1 VPEANY
7 PEARDF
13 APALRLSPAASS
25 RYSACVRRLRR
36 LLALDRSDRIL
47 IVRALGWVLLARVGL
62 WFVPF
67 SRLRAVA
74 DRVTRGGRPADPRR
88 IAWAVE
94 AIARRIP
101 RASCLTRALAADAM
115 LRRSGRLPNLQIG
128 VVKDGDLLEA
138 HAWVELDGTVLV
150 GNHDLHRYTPL
161 TGGPI

>member
-1 VPEANY
+1 M
-7 PEARDF
+7 RT
-13 APALRLSPAASS
+13 
-25 RYSACVRRLRR
+25 LRR
-36 LLALDRSDRIL
+36 LLALDTSDRIL

-74 DRVTRGGRPADPRR
+74 DRVTQGGRPADPRR

-94 AIARRIP
+94 AIAWRIP
-101 RASCLTRALAADAM
+101 RASCLTQALAADAM

-128 VVKDGDLLEA
+128 VVKDRDLLEA

-150 GNHDLHRYTPL
+150 GNHDLHRYTLL
-161 TGGPI
+161 TGGPK